1 MFHPSSPK
9 CLRSPS
15 TALTLPSLPP
25 LAISP
30 FPPPHLPSHLLITA
44 LSSPMLVQIRVD
56 VSLAAEGIPP
66 RVWAPTSPPR
76 NVALPARP
84 KTECA
89 LRRSSVALHERAANE
104 CCQRACP
111 RSEVPPP
118 QQAHRSPTMWPAQMR
133 SAPHPRELEMFPVG
147 VSHGTPPRRIYA
159 RVARAPLVRCGKDH
173 AHALLHTRSVRSVTC
188 GVWQPSLQSWSFW
201 NSQPHNSIYMS
212 WVPSRQGRYG

>member
-111 RSEVPPP
+111 RSEVPHLNKPIALQKLDLLRCVP
-118 QQAHRSPTMWPAQMR
+118 RPTRASWRCSPWVYPMARRLAGDTHVLRAHPWSGAEKTM
-133 SAPHPRELEMFPVG
+133 H
-147 VSHGTPPRRIYA
+147 T
-159 RVARAPLVRCGKDH
+159 RCFI
-173 AHALLHTRSVRSVTC
+173 HALCDL
-188 GVWQPSLQSWSFW
+188 
-201 NSQPHNSIYMS
+201 
-212 WVPSRQGRYG
+212 